1 MAIWIRKTHNEKT
14 ENYVNLIENDW
25 NLTAQ
30 FEALEEWLKIV
41 DGKLDQKAKWI
52 ADLGFAPRRNA
63 LGGGPVISLD
73 LMQLCIKNNLEIFI
87 SEYPDSTKEDM
98 Q

>member
-1 MAIWIRKTHNEKT
+1 MPIWIRKTHNEKT

-30 FEALEEWLKIV
+30 FEALEEWLKTV
-41 DGKLDQKAKWI
+41 DEKLDQKVEWI
-52 ADLGFAPRRNA
+52 ADLGFAPRTNA

-73 LMQLCIKNNLEIFI
+73 LMKLCIKNNLEIFI